1 MRVAWED
8 ALAVLAAI
16 AEPKDHHVRAVGV
29 FSVDAA
35 GAPQMGLA
43 LDGRVVH
50 DALLTL
56 SDLGYVE
63 WDGWRYS
70 RGPTLRVTELRVTG
84 PASSR

>member
-16 AEPKDHHVRAVGV
+16 AEPEDHYLRGVGV

-35 GAPQMGLA
+35 GAPQVGLE

-56 SDLGYVE
+56 SDLG
-63 WDGWRYS
+63 
-70 RGPTLRVTELRVTG
+70 
-84 PASSR
+84 